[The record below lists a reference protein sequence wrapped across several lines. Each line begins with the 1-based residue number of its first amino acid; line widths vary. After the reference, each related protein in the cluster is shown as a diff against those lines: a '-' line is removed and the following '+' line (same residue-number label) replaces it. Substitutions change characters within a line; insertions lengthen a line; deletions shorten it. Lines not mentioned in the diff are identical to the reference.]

1 MSLEIYA
8 KASLRKCSLNNVDI
22 IPSVRSIYFATSILT
37 PFQMVRILVT
47 DGSMI
52 QDSLYESGIPV
63 DIVYSTGSGSSIRE
77 LKLMTLANKQGNK
90 YDNSKSS
97 IFELLCVSRSYFNL
111 QNEHT
116 AFYQNISASEVL
128 KKLHKEIDPSSSIN
142 IAKTKGLIGDREP
155 FHLRGIKLGKGIN
168 MVRNRM
174 TSEKYKSGCFVY
186 YMDQMGDY
194 YSYPLE
200 QLFDQ
205 ADGPVFSHSIVTKD
219 VLRSQ
224 QFLSHNIFSLQKGSS
239 SGEQATDNALS
250 YQKSLVQR
258 GGDPGTGFNWA
269 TMNYVK
275 PEVKNTSLPKTPGKT
290 TWAGQ
295 LSKKASTVIHKFNY
309 DENQKT
315 QEDFE
320 GSLASQN
327 LLKSLSLQ
335 NSILFNVPMEGGI
348 KCLVG
353 KGCYL
358 DLTADVGDSTYKKS
372 VSGKKHL
379 IVAQGEY
386 IFFEKRSLQAIVSI
400 QTASG
405 GKQGNSKI

>member
-1 MSLEIYA
+1 MALENYA
-8 KASLRKCSLNNVDI
+8 KASLRKCSLNGVDI

-37 PFQMVRILVT
+37 PFQMVRVIVN
-47 DGSMI
+47 DGSKI

-63 DIVYSTGSGSSIRE
+63 DIVYSTGNGSFIRE

-90 YDNSKSS
+90 YDNSRVSV
-97 IFELLCVSRSYFNL
+97 FEMLCVSRSYFNL
-111 QNEHT
+111 QTEHT
-116 AFYQNISASEVL
+116 GFYQNISASEVL
-128 KKLHKEIDPSSSIN
+128 KKLHKEIDPNSSIN

-155 FHLRGIKLGKGIN
+155 FHLRGIKVGRGIN
-168 MVRNRM
+168 IVRNRM

-186 YMDQMGDY
+186 YMDQLGDY

-200 QLFDQ
+200 QLFDE
-205 ADGPVFSHSIVTKD
+205 ADGPAFSHSIVTKD
-219 VLRSQ
+219 VLKNQ
-224 QFLSHNIFSLQKGSS
+224 QFLAHNIFSLQKGSS
-239 SGEQATDNALS
+239 SGDQATDNALS
-250 YQKSLVQR
+250 YQASLVQR
-258 GGDPGTGFNWA
+258 GGDPGTGFNWS

-275 PEVKNTSLPKTPGKT
+275 PDAKYTPEPKTPGKT
-290 TWAGQ
+290 TWAGP
-295 LSKKASTVIHKFNY
+295 LGKKASTVIHKFNY
-309 DENQKT
+309 DQNQKA

-320 GSLASQN
+320 GSQANQN

-358 DLTADVGDSTYKKS
+358 DLTADVGDVKYKKS
-372 VSGKKHL
+372 TFGKKHL

-405 GKQGNSKI
+405 GKQGSAKI